1 MTNWSNE
8 PGPEKRCEDNVKPD
22 DLLRVT
28 LVVIRRNHIVAVG
41 FGLKQVRLRIRPPLV
56 DEREVGDAAP
66 GTDTR

>member
-1 MTNWSNE
+1 M
-8 PGPEKRCEDNVKPD
+8 KPD